1 MKKKNN
7 KIKNYSRIKMISDKY
22 IDDGI
27 KSGDI
32 GCIIEVYDDE
42 FCEVEFSYEDG
53 TDWALQ
59 AISNKEFVVI
69 D

>member
-1 MKKKNN
+1 MKGKNN

-22 IDDGI
+22 IDEGI

-42 FCEVEFSYEDG
+42 FCEVEFSGKDG
-53 TDWALQ
+53 ITWALET
-59 AISNKEFVVI
+59 ISTKEFVVI